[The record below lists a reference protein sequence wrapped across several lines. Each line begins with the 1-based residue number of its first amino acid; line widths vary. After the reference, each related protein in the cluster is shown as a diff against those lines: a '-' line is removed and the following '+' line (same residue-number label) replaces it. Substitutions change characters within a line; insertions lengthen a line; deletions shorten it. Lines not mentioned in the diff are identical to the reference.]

1 MLALWHLI
9 KWHSSIIVVVRW
21 YPTIPLEMFTEIV
34 YGPPTDSPVCGFT
47 WKTCTRERWDLDRP
61 YDVVVKDYH
70 MWHVRG
76 RAYVMLVRFSP
87 SLLIRISVTLSDM
100 SDNLFTATTTRK
112 QGFFLSAVIYS
123 SVQSPRKIP
132 CIDEYTWGPD
142 KFIEFIPGA
151 LFLPCAHNSCR
162 PLQIF
167 SPYATAAARWAAI
180 TRPHRT
186 ARPWAAQSADPCRPS
201 SMCLP
206 RLASTCRPARRE
218 PPAALAS
225 PMVLFLFL
233 SEIWLCYIEFDC
245 DGWMCW

>member
-1 MLALWHLI
+1 
-9 KWHSSIIVVVRW
+9 
-21 YPTIPLEMFTEIV
+21 
-34 YGPPTDSPVCGFT
+34 
-47 WKTCTRERWDLDRP
+47 
-61 YDVVVKDYH
+61 

-112 QGFFLSAVIYS
+112 QGFFLGAVIYS

-132 CIDEYTWGPD
+132 C
-142 KFIEFIPGA
+142 IEFIPGA

-180 TRPHRT
+180 TDH
-186 ARPWAAQSADPCRPS
+186 CRPS

-233 SEIWLCYIEFDC
+233 SEI
-245 DGWMCW
+245 